1 MNLFD
6 VFRDQINLILS
17 KLSAEENWPSHVDL
31 SSFTVELPREAKHG
45 DLTTNAAMILA
56 KPLGQPP
63 HRIAARIAEQLLLL
77 PNIIKAE
84 IAGPGFI
91 NVTLSASQWQQQLQ
105 YILQTDER
113 YGDCNIGLGKIINVE
128 IVSANPTG
136 PLHTGHS
143 RNAVLG
149 DAIAAL
155 LQKVGYQVCRE
166 YYINDAGGQI
176 DALARSVHVRYREAL
191 GHSISP
197 EDFKDG
203 MYGGDYLVPVGKK
216 LAQEFGDKYLTA
228 PESSWISLFKKTT
241 IDAMMNDIRNDLAS
255 LGVHIDTF
263 VSEAE
268 LVAAG
273 GVEKVLEI
281 LDKKGDLYTGI
292 LVPPKGHTDED
303 WEQREQT
310 LFQSTKYGD
319 DVDRAVKKSDGSWT
333 YFAGDIAYHMDKF
346 RRGFTDMINVF
357 GADHGGYTK
366 RITAAVSA
374 ITGGAG
380 KLEIITTQLVNFL
393 ENGVPVKMSKRA
405 GVFITLRE
413 VVERVGK
420 DSARFMMLSRR
431 QDMQIDFDFAKVLE
445 QSRDNP
451 VFYIQYAHARICSVL
466 RHGRTIFPETSDL
479 SSANLALLNDP
490 CEIEMIKILSNWP
503 RQVEV
508 SAVNREP
515 HRITNYLYD
524 VASAFHA
531 LWNKGKDNSQ
541 LRFIEPDNM
550 EITMARQ
557 ALIKGVLIV
566 LANGLHLFGIT
577 PVQEMR

>member
-191 GHSISP
+191 GQNNHRC
-197 EDFKDG
+197 
-203 MYGGDYLVPVGKK
+203 
-216 LAQEFGDKYLTA
+216 
-228 PESSWISLFKKTT
+228 
-241 IDAMMNDIRNDLAS
+241 ND
-255 LGVHIDTF
+255 
-263 VSEAE
+263 
-268 LVAAG
+268 
-273 GVEKVLEI
+273 
-281 LDKKGDLYTGI
+281 
-292 LVPPKGHTDED
+292 
-303 WEQREQT
+303 
-310 LFQSTKYGD
+310 
-319 DVDRAVKKSDGSWT
+319 
-333 YFAGDIAYHMDKF
+333 
-346 RRGFTDMINVF
+346 
-357 GADHGGYTK
+357 
-366 RITAAVSA
+366 
-374 ITGGAG
+374 
-380 KLEIITTQLVNFL
+380 
-393 ENGVPVKMSKRA
+393 
-405 GVFITLRE
+405 
-413 VVERVGK
+413 ERYP
-420 DSARFMMLSRR
+420 
-431 QDMQIDFDFAKVLE
+431 Q
-445 QSRDNP
+445 
-451 VFYIQYAHARICSVL
+451 
-466 RHGRTIFPETSDL
+466 
-479 SSANLALLNDP
+479 
-490 CEIEMIKILSNWP
+490 
-503 RQVEV
+503 
-508 SAVNREP
+508 
-515 HRITNYLYD
+515 
-524 VASAFHA
+524 
-531 LWNKGKDNSQ
+531 
-541 LRFIEPDNM
+541 
-550 EITMARQ
+550 
-557 ALIKGVLIV
+557 
-566 LANGLHLFGIT
+566 
-577 PVQEMR
+577 